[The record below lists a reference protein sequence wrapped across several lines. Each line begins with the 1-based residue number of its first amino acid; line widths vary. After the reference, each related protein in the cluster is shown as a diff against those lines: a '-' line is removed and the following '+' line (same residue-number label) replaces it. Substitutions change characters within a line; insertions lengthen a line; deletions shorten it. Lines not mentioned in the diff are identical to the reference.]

1 MPRVLSPRSLSAPA
15 RQVTGPASTLEYL
28 PSLTTA
34 DYYRP
39 HAPGSPP
46 VAVIVPHARPETTYD
61 IKYFPRERR
70 RVHAPLWNVGAVTT
84 RMVAV
89 GGPAGPLAE
98 PAPTAGARAALQEW
112 HTGKDVR
119 AVPLLDDVNNGYT

>member
-1 MPRVLSPRSLSAPA
+1 
-15 RQVTGPASTLEYL
+15 L

-34 DYYRP
+34 DHYRP

-46 VAVIVPHARPETTYD
+46 ARVSVPHARPETTYD

-84 RMVAV
+84 TAFLV
-89 GGPAGPLAE
+89 GKPAGPLSE
-98 PAPTAGARAALQEW
+98 PAPVAGVRAPMQEW
-112 HTGKDVR
+112 HTGKGAR
-119 AVPLLDDVNNGYT
+119 MVPLLDDVNGGYT